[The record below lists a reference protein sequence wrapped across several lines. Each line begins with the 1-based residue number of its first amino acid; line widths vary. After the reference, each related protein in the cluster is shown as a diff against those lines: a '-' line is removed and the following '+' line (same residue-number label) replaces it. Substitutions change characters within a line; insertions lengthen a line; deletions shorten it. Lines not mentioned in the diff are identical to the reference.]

1 MANFSKFNENNTLT
15 DPRSSKQT
23 NKQNKTKKNEHEK
36 IKKTTQRHIVIK
48 LLKINDKEKILEAGK
63 EKNTLYTEKQSK

>member
-23 NKQNKTKKNEHEK
+23 NKQNKTKKMSMRK
-36 IKKTTQRHIVIK
+36 
-48 LLKINDKEKILEAGK
+48 
-63 EKNTLYTEKQSK
+63 